1 MNFLIFK
8 NAKLSP
14 SLYCNFPMALIL
26 SNSNLLNLC
35 DAEFDIPA
43 TCLITLVPSVVPF
56 LLSSKNYSFLKP
68 ILQALSVSSYDFL
81 FSNLPLPLPTIL
93 NR

>member
-43 TCLITLVPSVVPF
+43 TCLITLLPSVVPF
-56 LLSSKNYSFLKP
+56 LLSSKNTH
-68 ILQALSVSSYDFL
+68 SSNQFFKHYL
-81 FSNLPLPLPTIL
+81 CLPMIFSLAICLYLYLPF
-93 NR
+93 